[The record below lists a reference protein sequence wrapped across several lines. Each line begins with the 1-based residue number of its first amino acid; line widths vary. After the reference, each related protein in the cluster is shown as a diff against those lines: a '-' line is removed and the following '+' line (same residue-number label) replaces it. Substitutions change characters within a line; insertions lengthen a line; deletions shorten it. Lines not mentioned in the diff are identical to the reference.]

1 MPDWLPYLIA
11 TVVGILAA
19 AIGWII
25 KKAWPFL
32 RKVTH
37 FFDDLM
43 GEPERPGVPERPGIM
58 SRLETIEGRLGGVE
72 HEVKTNHGS
81 SLKDAVKRVE
91 QKQILQGEQL
101 DEQSD
106 QLAELHEQYVRP
118 TD

>member
-19 AIGWII
+19 AVGWIV

-32 RKVTH
+32 RKITH

-43 GEPERPGVPERPGIM
+43 GEPERPGSPARPGLMERVAVI
-58 SRLETIEGRLGGVE
+58 E
-72 HEVKTNHGS
+72 HEVRTNHGT
-81 SLKDAVKRVE
+81 SLKDAVKRIE
-91 QKQILQGEQL
+91 TKQREQGEQL

-106 QLAELHEQYVRP
+106 KLENLHDRYVRP
-118 TD
+118 PD